1 MSNQLHYFFV
11 RYGRL
16 SFLSI
21 AGWAG
26 IFTGSFAQPVTLHKE
41 IIIRMSSD
49 HTSFPDTGR
58 IHGHL
63 YDGILYDAPAHYQ
76 DSSVMVILP
85 RGLPASEKLNMV
97 FWFHGW
103 NNNIDT
109 ASNYYHLVKQFLD
122 SRRNAALVFAET
134 AKNSPDSYGGKLEQ
148 PGVFDALVQDI
159 LLKLKKEKLITP
171 ECLPGNLILA
181 GHSGA
186 FRVIAHILEYGG
198 LPVREVEL
206 FDALYSQTDKF
217 YNWIQ
222 KDSSHRF
229 INWYTN
235 QGGGTDEVSVQMMGD
250 LKKQGIPLLFLE
262 ETDLA
267 PGSLRANRILFIH
280 SARAHNDIIFHPDNF
295 QLLLEN
301 SGFLPILVGLRK

>member
-11 RYGRL
+11 RCSRL
-16 SFLSI
+16 SLLSI
-21 AGWAG
+21 VGWAG
-26 IFTGSFAQPVTLHKE
+26 IFTTSFAQHGTPQREK
-41 IIIRMSSD
+41 IIRMSSA

-63 YDGILYDAPAHYQ
+63 YDGILYDAAAHYR
-76 DSSVMVILP
+76 DSSVMVIFP
-85 RGLPASEKLNMV
+85 AKLPALEKLNMV

-122 SRRNAALVFAET
+122 SRRNAVLVFAET

-148 PGVFDALVQDI
+148 PGVFAALVNDI
-159 LLKLKKEKLITP
+159 LLKLKKEKLIAP
-171 ECLPGNLILA
+171 ACEAGNLVLA

-198 LPVREVEL
+198 LPVREVQL

-217 YNWIQ
+217 NNWIQ
-222 KDSSHRF
+222 KDPSHRF

-235 QGGGTDEVSVQMMGD
+235 QGGGTDEVSVQMMVD
-250 LKKQGIPLLFLE
+250 LKKQGIPLLLLE
-262 ETDLA
+262 EPDLN
-267 PGSLRANRILFIH
+267 PDSVRANRILFIH

-301 SGFLPILVGLRK
+301 SGFLPILVGL